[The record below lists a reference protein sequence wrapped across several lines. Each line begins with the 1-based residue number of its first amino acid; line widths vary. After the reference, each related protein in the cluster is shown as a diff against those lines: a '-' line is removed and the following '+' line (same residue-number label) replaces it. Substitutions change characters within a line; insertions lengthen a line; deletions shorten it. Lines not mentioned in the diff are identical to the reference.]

1 MKITPSARILRMLG
15 QIQFAEWQCIA
26 ELVDNA
32 FDDFSDVL
40 AEGQP
45 WAGGF
50 KVSVSIPGRVRPHA
64 TPRSSSGTPGGG

>member
-15 QIQFAEWQCIA
+15 EIQFAEWQCVA

-45 WAGGF
+45 GPADSR
-50 KVSVSIPGRVRPHA
+50 SVSPSPGRVRPHA
-64 TPRSSSGTPGGG
+64 TPRSSSGTPDGG